1 MAVKK
6 VPRWESELWSYIS
19 NGDGEHC
26 PLYADCQIRLEGGQ
40 CLDDSM
46 KRFGNFGTHLT
57 GITDSEFDSRIHEL
71 DKIDFMGCARAGR
84 IFQLV
89 WMLARKYIEKGNIL
103 SPPVPTSLV
112 EMCDRNRTI
121 EVREVPL
128 KNYHGAL
135 WQMKDS
141 WVIHLNE
148 NDTPAVKRFSLFHE
162 AFHILAH
169 SALADNNAV
178 PVFRKTGA
186 KQGSFNELLA
196 DHFAGC
202 ILMPGEPAREK
213 WAELHDLDRMA
224 ETFQIPKSIAWF
236 GLHLM
241 GLI

>member
-1 MAVKK
+1 MTQEKI
-6 VPRWESELWSYIS
+6 PDWESELWSYIS
-19 NGDGEHC
+19 SGNGEHC
-26 PLYADCQIRLEGGQ
+26 PSYTDCQIRLEGGQ

-57 GITDSEFDSRIHEL
+57 GIADSEFDLRIREL
-71 DKIDFMGCARAGR
+71 DKIDFKGCARAGR
-84 IFQLV
+84 IFYLTYK
-89 WMLARKYIEKGNIL
+89 LARKYIEEGNII
-103 SPPVPTSLV
+103 SPPVPASLV
-112 EMCDRNRTI
+112 ELCDRNRTI
-121 EVREVPL
+121 EIREVPL

-135 WQMKDS
+135 WRLKDS

-148 NDTPAVKRFSLFHE
+148 NDTPSVKRFSLFHE

-178 PVFRKTGA
+178 PVFRKTGI

-202 ILMPGEPAREK
+202 ILMPGESAREK
-213 WAELHDLDRMA
+213 WAEVHNLDRMA

-241 GLI
+241 GLL